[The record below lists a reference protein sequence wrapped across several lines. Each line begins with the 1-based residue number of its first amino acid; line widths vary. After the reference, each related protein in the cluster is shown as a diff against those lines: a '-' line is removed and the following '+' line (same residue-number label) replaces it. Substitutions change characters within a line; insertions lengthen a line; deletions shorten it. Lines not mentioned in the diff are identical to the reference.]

1 MLLTK
6 SYDYIFTGAGCAG
19 MSLLMRLISSGLI
32 SGKRVML
39 IDRDEK
45 TRNDRTW
52 CFWEKGDGF
61 FEPVVYRNWKSIGF
75 FSSDYNAQME
85 IAPYCYKMIRGADF
99 YQYCFNEFNKHPNI
113 EFITGEVNFTN
124 SGNSFQL
131 YLDNSI
137 IDTSES
143 IVFNSIY
150 EPSPPTAK
158 TLHVLQHFKGWLITS
173 ATDVFDPGK
182 ATMMDFRVHQ
192 RHGTSFV
199 YVLPFNKR
207 EALVEYTLFTPS
219 LLKPEQ
225 YDNELKNYLSDFLGI
240 TDYSI
245 KDEEFG
251 IIPMTNEKFHFKK
264 NGWQIGTAGGQ
275 TKASSGYTFQFI
287 QKQSQTIVDC
297 LLAGKSLES
306 IPSTPGRF
314 RFYDNTLL
322 YILYHGKLP
331 GDKIF
336 SRLFKKNK
344 PQQVLRF
351 LDNESSLAE
360 ELKIISTLPTWPFL
374 KAALKQL

>member
-6 SYDYIFTGAGCAG
+6 SYDYIFTGTGCAG

-32 SGKRVML
+32 SGKRVLL

-52 CFWEKGDGF
+52 CFWEKGEGF

-75 FSSDYNAQME
+75 FSNDYNAQME

-113 EFITGEVNFTN
+113 EFITGEVNFIN

-137 IDTSES
+137 IDTSGS

-150 EPSPPTAK
+150 EPSPRTAK
-158 TLHVLQHFKGWLITS
+158 TLHVLQHFKGWLIKS
-173 ATDVFDPGK
+173 AIDVFDPGK

-251 IIPMTNEKFHFKK
+251 IIPMTNEKFHFRK

-287 QKQSQTIVDC
+287 QKQSQAIVDC
-297 LLAGKSLES
+297 LLAGKPLES

>member
-1 MLLTK
+1 MLSPK

-19 MSLLMRLISSGLI
+19 MSLLMRLISNGLT
-32 SGKRVML
+32 SGKRIL
-39 IDRDEK
+39 IVDRDEK
-45 TRNDRTW
+45 KKNDRTW
-52 CFWEKGDGF
+52 CFWEKGEGF
-61 FEPVVYRNWKSIGF
+61 FEPVVYRSWSSMGF
-75 FSSDYNAQME
+75 FSSDYNSQMD
-85 IAPYCYKMIRGADF
+85 IAPYRYKMIRGADF
-99 YQYCFNEFNKHPNI
+99 YQYCLNEFNKHPNI
-113 EFITGEVNFTN
+113 EFITGEVRFIN

-131 YLDNSI
+131 YLDNSN
-137 IDTSES
+137 IDTSGS

-150 EPSPPTAK
+150 EPSPPTSK
-158 TLHVLQHFKGWLITS
+158 TLNVLQHFKGWLIRS
-173 ATDVFDPGK
+173 ATDVFDPAK

-192 RHGTSFV
+192 QYGTSFV
-199 YVLPFNKR
+199 YVLPFTKR

-225 YDNELKNYLSDFLGI
+225 YDAELKNYLSDFLGI
-240 TDYSI
+240 TDYLI
-245 KDEEFG
+245 KEEEFG
-251 IIPMTNEKFHFKK
+251 IIPMTNEKFHFKR

-287 QKQSQTIVDC
+287 QKQSQAIVDH
-297 LLAGKSLES
+297 LLAGKPLES
-306 IPSTPGRF
+306 ISSTPGRF

-336 SRLFKKNK
+336 SRLFKRNK

-374 KAALKQL
+374 KAALKQF